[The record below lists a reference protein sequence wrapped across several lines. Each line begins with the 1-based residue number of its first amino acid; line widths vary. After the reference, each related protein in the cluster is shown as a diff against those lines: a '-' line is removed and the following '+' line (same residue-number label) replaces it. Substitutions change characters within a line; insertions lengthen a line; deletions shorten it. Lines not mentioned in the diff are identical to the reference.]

1 MDARPLLPN
10 SQPAH
15 PPRVPLPDHVH
26 RLVALDRTP
35 RRLHITNP
43 LRGVHASCDRS
54 VIRLHDGVH
63 VVDRS
68 GAATALP
75 DAFLLHAGNRR
86 AVAACAVRVDDAGPR
101 MRRIRQRLAEQAVG
115 RRGSAPPRAHAVD
128 RSASG
133 IEGAGEGAPTAPD
146 TNVGLSDT
154 PGPLGGLEMTAQ
166 PLLQLGTGVL
176 DPAPDGRVVRFQ
188 TALAEPLFAIAERE
202 RVPQG
207 PAHSAQNQLGLGLSL
222 GEDRRSNGLLHHL
235 FRLPAAAGRSCHT
248 TDHRL
253 MQRLSGTA
261 MDFLVVAAIST
272 INVEVGTGGVRAVLP
287 PTAWKQ
293 LADAQVDGWRR
304 WGPYATP
311 RPHRLWSRGDEVAN
325 VVELSPGFGRKWR
338 SIPQKYNRF
347 DITDHHRSDMG
358 PSKPR
363 VAGSNPAGRA
373 ISLENSPIVPTAS
386 APGAKVQA
394 NKVTGQARRLAD

>member
-43 LRGVHASCDRS
+43 LRGVHASWDRS

-63 VVDRS
+63 VLDRS

-86 AVAACAVRVDDAGPR
+86 AVAACSVRVDDAGPR

-207 PAHSAQNQLGLGLSL
+207 PAHSAQNQLGLGLSPR
-222 GEDRRSNGLLHHL
+222 EDRRSNGLLHHL

-261 MDFLVVAAIST
+261 RDFFVVAAIST
-272 INVEVGTGGVRAVLP
+272 INVEVVLGEFVRCFHRPPGNSSPTRRSTVGGGGTRKPARDPIGYGREAMRWRMWSNWRQVSARSGGQSL
-287 PTAWKQ
+287 K
-293 LADAQVDGWRR
+293 
-304 WGPYATP
+304 
-311 RPHRLWSRGDEVAN
+311 
-325 VVELSPGFGRKWR
+325 
-338 SIPQKYNRF
+338 KYNRF

-373 ISLENSPIVPTAS
+373 ISRRILPTA
-386 APGAKVQA
+386 QA
-394 NKVTGQARRLAD
+394 GDHSCGHFSSFRPVTSHRRLAC

>member
-26 RLVALDRTP
+26 RLVALDRAP
-35 RRLHITNP
+35 RRLNRLNITKP

-63 VVDRS
+63 VLDRS

-133 IEGAGEGAPTAPD
+133 IEGAGKGAPTAPD
-146 TNVGLSDT
+146 TNVGLIDT

-166 PLLQLGTGVL
+166 PLLQLGTVVL

-188 TALAEPLFAIAERE
+188 AALAELLFAIAERE
-202 RVPQG
+202 RVPQV
-207 PAHSAQNQLGLGLSL
+207 PAHSAQNQLGLGLSPR
-222 GEDRRSNGLLHHL
+222 EDRRSNGLLHHL
-235 FRLPAAAGRSCHT
+235 FRLPVAAGRSCHT
-248 TDHRL
+248 TH
-253 MQRLSGTA
+253 
-261 MDFLVVAAIST
+261 
-272 INVEVGTGGVRAVLP
+272 
-287 PTAWKQ
+287 
-293 LADAQVDGWRR
+293 
-304 WGPYATP
+304 
-311 RPHRLWSRGDEVAN
+311 
-325 VVELSPGFGRKWR
+325 
-338 SIPQKYNRF
+338 
-347 DITDHHRSDMG
+347 
-358 PSKPR
+358 
-363 VAGSNPAGRA
+363 
-373 ISLENSPIVPTAS
+373 
-386 APGAKVQA
+386 
-394 NKVTGQARRLAD
+394 

>member
-63 VVDRS
+63 VLDRS

-207 PAHSAQNQLGLGLSL
+207 PAHRISSGSVC
-222 GEDRRSNGLLHHL
+222 RHVTI
-235 FRLPAAAGRSCHT
+235 AGRMACFT
-248 TDHRL
+248 IC
-253 MQRLSGTA
+253 SGYQ
-261 MDFLVVAAIST
+261 
-272 INVEVGTGGVRAVLP
+272 P
-287 PTAWKQ
+287 P
-293 LADAQVDGWRR
+293 LA
-304 WGPYATP
+304 
-311 RPHRLWSRGDEVAN
+311 EVATQPTIASCN
-325 VVELSPGFGRKWR
+325 ASRAPPGISSWWPRSRPSTWR
-338 SIPQKYNRF
+338 W
-347 DITDHHRSDMG
+347 
-358 PSKPR
+358 
-363 VAGSNPAGRA
+363 
-373 ISLENSPIVPTAS
+373 
-386 APGAKVQA
+386 
-394 NKVTGQARRLAD
+394 

>member
-176 DPAPDGRVVRFQ
+176 DPAPDGRVWSASRPRSRSRSSPSRNESESRRYQ
-188 TALAEPLFAIAERE
+188 RTAHRISSGSVCRHVKIAGRMACFTICSGYQPPLAEVATQPTIASCNASRAPPGISSWWP
-202 RVPQG
+202 RSRPSTWRWYWG
-207 PAHSAQNQLGLGLSL
+207 SSCGAST
-222 GEDRRSNGLLHHL
+222 DRLETAR
-235 FRLPAAAGRSCHT
+235 RRAG
-248 TDHRL
+248 
-253 MQRLSGTA
+253 
-261 MDFLVVAAIST
+261 
-272 INVEVGTGGVRAVLP
+272 
-287 PTAWKQ
+287 
-293 LADAQVDGWRR
+293 
-304 WGPYATP
+304 
-311 RPHRLWSRGDEVAN
+311 
-325 VVELSPGFGRKWR
+325 
-338 SIPQKYNRF
+338 
-347 DITDHHRSDMG
+347 
-358 PSKPR
+358 
-363 VAGSNPAGRA
+363 
-373 ISLENSPIVPTAS
+373 
-386 APGAKVQA
+386 
-394 NKVTGQARRLAD
+394 RRLAAVGPGSQPATPSVMVARR

>member
-1 MDARPLLPN
+1 MHGLCCRTANPLTHLACPFRIMCIA
-10 SQPAH
+10 SSPWIVRRA
-15 PPRVPLPDHVH
+15 
-26 RLVALDRTP
+26 ALDRTP
-35 RRLHITNP
+35 RRLHITKP

-63 VVDRS
+63 VLDRS

-86 AVAACAVRVDDAGPR
+86 AVAACSVRVDDAGPR

-176 DPAPDGRVVRFQ
+176 NPAPDGRVVRFQ

-202 RVPQG
+202 RVPQV
-207 PAHSAQNQLGLGLSL
+207 PAHSAQNQLGLGLSPR
-222 GEDRRSNGLLHHL
+222 EDRRSNGLLHHL
-235 FRLPAAAGRSCHT
+235 FRLPAAAGRSCNT
-248 TDHRL
+248 TH
-253 MQRLSGTA
+253 
-261 MDFLVVAAIST
+261 
-272 INVEVGTGGVRAVLP
+272 
-287 PTAWKQ
+287 
-293 LADAQVDGWRR
+293 
-304 WGPYATP
+304 
-311 RPHRLWSRGDEVAN
+311 
-325 VVELSPGFGRKWR
+325 
-338 SIPQKYNRF
+338 
-347 DITDHHRSDMG
+347 
-358 PSKPR
+358 
-363 VAGSNPAGRA
+363 
-373 ISLENSPIVPTAS
+373 
-386 APGAKVQA
+386 
-394 NKVTGQARRLAD
+394 

>member
-1 MDARPLLPN
+1 MDARHLLPN
-10 SQPAH
+10 SQPPH

-35 RRLHITNP
+35 RRLHITKP

-75 DAFLLHAGNRR
+75 DAFLLQAGNRR
-86 AVAACAVRVDDAGPR
+86 AVAACSIRVDDAGPR

-115 RRGSAPPRAHAVD
+115 RRGRAPPRAHDVD
-128 RSASG
+128 RRASG
-133 IEGAGEGAPTAPD
+133 IEGAGAGAPTAPD

-154 PGPLGGLEMTAQ
+154 PGPRGGLEMTAQ

-207 PAHSAQNQLGLGLSL
+207 PAHSAQNQLGLGLSPRD
-222 GEDRRSNGLLHHL
+222 DRRSNGC
-235 FRLPAAAGRSCHT
+235 FTIC
-248 TDHRL
+248 
-253 MQRLSGTA
+253 SGYQ
-261 MDFLVVAAIST
+261 
-272 INVEVGTGGVRAVLP
+272 P
-287 PTAWKQ
+287 P
-293 LADAQVDGWRR
+293 LA
-304 WGPYATP
+304 
-311 RPHRLWSRGDEVAN
+311 EVATQPTIASCN
-325 VVELSPGFGRKWR
+325 ASRAPPWISWWWPRSRPSTWR
-338 SIPQKYNRF
+338 WYWGSSCGAS
-347 DITDHHRSDMG
+347 TDRLETT
-358 PSKPR
+358 R
-363 VAGSNPAGRA
+363 RRAG
-373 ISLENSPIVPTAS
+373 
-386 APGAKVQA
+386 
-394 NKVTGQARRLAD
+394 RRLAAVGPGSQPATPSVMVARR